1 MPAAVT
7 PPALRG
13 QTTKPVSLGAVLMA
27 AGAGARMGHR
37 PKSLLEM
44 GGVPLIRRQLAAL
57 RDAGANETVVVLG
70 HHAPDIAPQLAGFA
84 LTVVHNPN
92 PDAGPVSSQR
102 LGLQTLSGQTDAVL
116 MALADQP
123 LVNAQDLRE
132 LMEAF
137 SHRPEGASLLYP
149 QISGQP
155 GNPVIFTAG
164 VRAAMLAC
172 PPDVGCKQW
181 RQQNPQQ
188 ARPWDTGN
196 RHFFQD
202 VDTPED
208 VRQLALASGY
218 TLQWPPCWQ
227 RPGDA

>member
-1 MPAAVT
+1 MPAAAS
-7 PPALRG
+7 PPSPHG
-13 QTTKPVSLGAVLMA
+13 QTAKPISLGAVLMV
-27 AGAGARMGHR
+27 AGAGARMGYR
-37 PKSLLEM
+37 PKSLLELD
-44 GGVPLIRRQLAAL
+44 GEPLIRRQLAAL
-57 RDAGANETVVVLG
+57 RDAGVTETVVVLG

-84 LTVVHNPN
+84 LKVVHNPN

-132 LMEAF
+132 LITAF
-137 SHRPEGASLLYP
+137 SQRPEGASLLYP
-149 QISGQP
+149 RLNGEP
-155 GNPVIFTAG
+155 GNPVMFTADA
-164 VRAAMLAC
+164 RAAMLAC
-172 PPDVGCKQW
+172 PPEVGCKQW

-188 ARPWDTGN
+188 AQAWDTGN

-208 VRQLALASGY
+208 IRQLALASGH
-218 TLQWPPCWQ
+218 TLQWPPRWR